1 MKIERH
7 GATAAT
13 VEASSE
19 IGARRWLMLAAIL
32 IGTFMVA
39 LDFFIVNVAVPS
51 LQDDLHAGRSA
62 IEWIVAGYGLALAAG
77 LITGGRLGDIHGLR
91 RLFMIG
97 LALFTLASAACG
109 LAPSTEILIAARLAQ
124 GLAAALMMPQVLA
137 IVGLAYHGADRMR
150 AFAVYG
156 TVLGLGSVC
165 GQLIGGLLIE
175 ADPAGLGWRTCF
187 LVNIPLGIVA
197 LAMVRRY
204 VPAYRGDGASRLDL
218 PGAALVTLG
227 LVAAILPLIEGR
239 ELGWPAWTWIVLGA
253 AVVLLAAFALHQ
265 HRAAL
270 RGHAPLVHPYLFRER
285 AFTAGLF
292 ACLVFYAGVASYFL
306 VLALYLQQG
315 RGLSP
320 LEAGAVFTV
329 MAVGYFA
336 TTNLSGRVVR
346 RLGRQTL
353 ALGALIMVAGLG
365 LQAWAVLDGRAGESA
380 LALLPGLAIDGAGMG
395 LVMAPM
401 SAMILADV
409 SRHYAGAAAGVL
421 ATAQQVANALGVAV
435 IGIVFYGALGIQGA
449 RAAFAPAFADSL
461 VLLMVLSAA
470 VAALVQFL
478 PRRRRA

>member
-109 LAPSTEILIAARLAQ
+109 LAPSTEILIAARVAQ

-239 ELGWPAWTWIVLGA
+239 ELGWPAWIWIVLGA
-253 AVVLLAAFALHQ
+253 AVVLLAAFALH
-265 HRAAL
+265 
-270 RGHAPLVHPYLFRER
+270 
-285 AFTAGLF
+285 
-292 ACLVFYAGVASYFL
+292 
-306 VLALYLQQG
+306 
-315 RGLSP
+315 
-320 LEAGAVFTV
+320 
-329 MAVGYFA
+329 
-336 TTNLSGRVVR
+336 
-346 RLGRQTL
+346 
-353 ALGALIMVAGLG
+353 
-365 LQAWAVLDGRAGESA
+365 
-380 LALLPGLAIDGAGMG
+380 
-395 LVMAPM
+395 
-401 SAMILADV
+401 
-409 SRHYAGAAAGVL
+409 
-421 ATAQQVANALGVAV
+421 
-435 IGIVFYGALGIQGA
+435 
-449 RAAFAPAFADSL
+449 
-461 VLLMVLSAA
+461 
-470 VAALVQFL
+470 
-478 PRRRRA
+478 